1 MICLYCFV
9 RWHVKLGFVV
19 ANVPFGMPAV
29 TIDNNGAIKLQ
40 EKGHVGNDK

>member
-1 MICLYCFV
+1 MSVLVCPVACKTRI
-9 RWHVKLGFVV
+9 VV